1 MLDGMTSAWS
11 VRAARERSETDRH
24 RALLDAAADVFIER
38 GYAATTVAAITARA
52 GVSRATLYVYF
63 ASKDEIFH
71 ALATRVRDEFLAAQE
86 PELTDADPREMLR
99 ATIESFAEAVLHAG
113 PLLRLIEERGA
124 VDPEIGELATEIS
137 ERPIRRFARYLDR
150 EQRAGTITLA
160 APARMV
166 AETVGYALTRGML
179 ARRGDPAPERAR
191 YLAEMG
197 RIAET
202 LLGLRPA
209 VEFPA

>member
-11 VRAARERSETDRH
+11 VRAARERSETDRY
-24 RALLDAAADVFIER
+24 RGLLDAAADVFIER

-63 ASKDEIFH
+63 ASKDEIFY

-86 PELTDADPREMLR
+86 PDLTDSDPREMLR

-113 PLLRLIEERGA
+113 PLLRLIDERGT
-124 VDPEIGELATEIS
+124 VDPRIGELAAEIS
-137 ERPIRRFARYLDR
+137 ERPIRRFTRYLDR
-150 EQRAGTITLA
+150 EHRAGTITPA
-160 APARMV
+160 APVRVV
-166 AETVGYALTRGML
+166 AETVGYALTRGIL
-179 ARRGDPAPERAR
+179 DRRAEPPPARAR
-191 YLAEMG
+191 YLEQMR

-209 VEFPA
+209 AENSA

>member
-1 MLDGMTSAWS
+1 MTSAWS
-11 VRAARERSETDRH
+11 VRAARERSETDRY
-24 RALLDAAADVFIER
+24 RGLLDAAADVFIER

-63 ASKDEIFH
+63 ASKDEIFY

-86 PELTDADPREMLR
+86 PDLTDSDPREMLR

-113 PLLRLIEERGA
+113 PLLRLIDERGT
-124 VDPEIGELATEIS
+124 VDPRIGELAAEIS
-137 ERPIRRFARYLDR
+137 ERPIRRFTRYLDR
-150 EQRAGTITLA
+150 EHRAGTITPA
-160 APARMV
+160 APVRVV
-166 AETVGYALTRGML
+166 AETVGYALTRGIL
-179 ARRGDPAPERAR
+179 DRRAEPPPARAR
-191 YLAEMG
+191 YLEQMR

-209 VEFPA
+209 AENSA

>member
-1 MLDGMTSAWS
+1 MTSAWS
-11 VRAARERSETDRH
+11 VRAARERSDTDRH

-86 PELTDADPREMLR
+86 PELTDSDPREMLR
-99 ATIESFAEAVLHAG
+99 ATMDSFAETVLHAG

-124 VDPEIGELATEIS
+124 VDREIGELASEIA

-150 EQRAGTITLA
+150 EHRAGTVTPA
-160 APARMV
+160 APVRVV

-179 ARRGDPAPERAR
+179 ARRADPPPERAR
-191 YLAEMG
+191 YLAEM
-197 RIAET
+197 RQIAET
-202 LLGLRPA
+202 LLGLRPDA
-209 VEFPA
+209 KSSA

>member
-1 MLDGMTSAWS
+1 MTSAWS
-11 VRAARERSETDRH
+11 VRAARERSDTDRH

-38 GYAATTVAAITARA
+38 GYAAATVAAITARA

-71 ALATRVRDEFLAAQE
+71 ALATRVRDDFLAAQE
-86 PELTDADPREMLR
+86 PELTDSDPREMLR

-113 PLLRLIEERGA
+113 PLLRLIDERGA
-124 VDPEIGELATEIS
+124 VDPEIGELAAEIS
-137 ERPIRRFARYLDR
+137 ERPVRRFTRYLNR

-160 APARMV
+160 APARIV

-179 ARRGDPAPERAR
+179 ARRDDPPAERAR

-202 LLGLRPA
+202 LLGLRRDA
-209 VEFPA
+209 EFRA

>member
-1 MLDGMTSAWS
+1 MTSSWS
-11 VRAARERSETDRH
+11 VRAARERSDTDRH

-86 PELTDADPREMLR
+86 PELADSDPREMLR
-99 ATIESFAEAVLHAG
+99 ATIESFAEAVQHAG

-124 VDPEIGELATEIS
+124 VDPEIGELAAEIS

-150 EQRAGTITLA
+150 EHRAGTVTPA
-160 APARMV
+160 APVRVV
-166 AETVGYALTRGML
+166 AETVGYALTSGML
-179 ARRGDPAPERAR
+179 ARRADPPPERAR
-191 YLAEMG
+191 YLAEM
-197 RIAET
+197 RQIAET

-209 VEFPA
+209 AEISA

>member
-1 MLDGMTSAWS
+1 MLDGMTSSWS
-11 VRAARERSETDRH
+11 VRAARERSDTDRH

-86 PELTDADPREMLR
+86 PELADSDPREMLR
-99 ATIESFAEAVLHAG
+99 ATIESFAEAVQHAG

-124 VDPEIGELATEIS
+124 VDPEIGELAAEIS

-150 EQRAGTITLA
+150 EHRAGTVTPA
-160 APARMV
+160 APVRVV
-166 AETVGYALTRGML
+166 AETVGYALTSGML
-179 ARRGDPAPERAR
+179 ARRADPPPERAR
-191 YLAEMG
+191 YLAEM
-197 RIAET
+197 RQIAET

-209 VEFPA
+209 AEISA

>member
-24 RALLDAAADVFIER
+24 RGLLDAAADVFIER
-38 GYAATTVAAITARA
+38 GYAATTVAAITSRA

-86 PELTDADPREMLR
+86 PDLTDSDPREMLR

-113 PLLRLIEERGA
+113 PLLRLIDERGT
-124 VDPEIGELATEIS
+124 VDPRIGELAAEIS
-137 ERPIRRFARYLDR
+137 ERPIRRFTRYLDR
-150 EQRAGTITLA
+150 EHRAGTITPA
-160 APARMV
+160 APVRVV
-166 AETVGYALTRGML
+166 AETVGYALTRGIL
-179 ARRGDPAPERAR
+179 DRRADPPHERAR
-191 YLAEMG
+191 YLEQMR

-209 VEFPA
+209 AENSA